1 MELFAD
7 SAQNR
12 CEKGEQEL
20 SVQLPR
26 KTSGVIVLAGTG
38 VSKFVVI
45 LQQLLAAHT
54 PTLGKLWK
62 VDEFLGDFHIFL
74 VFILLFLAEFGL
86 CIMAT
91 LYSPNNS

>member
-1 MELFAD
+1 MSEHPITCWNFLGYYKPLVGAFAD

-12 CEKGEQEL
+12 CEKGEEL
-20 SVQLPR
+20 LVQLPR

-54 PTLGKLWK
+54 SALRKSWK
-62 VDEFLGDFHIFL
+62 
-74 VFILLFLAEFGL
+74 
-86 CIMAT
+86 
-91 LYSPNNS
+91 

>member
-1 MELFAD
+1 MHIIFKYNSKCQYIQSPAGTCYDISSPWLELFAD

-20 SVQLPR
+20 LVQLPR

-38 VSKFVVI
+38 VTKFVVI

-54 PTLGKLWK
+54 STLRKLWK
-62 VDEFLGDFHIFL
+62 GDEFFR
-74 VFILLFLAEFGL
+74 
-86 CIMAT
+86 
-91 LYSPNNS
+91 